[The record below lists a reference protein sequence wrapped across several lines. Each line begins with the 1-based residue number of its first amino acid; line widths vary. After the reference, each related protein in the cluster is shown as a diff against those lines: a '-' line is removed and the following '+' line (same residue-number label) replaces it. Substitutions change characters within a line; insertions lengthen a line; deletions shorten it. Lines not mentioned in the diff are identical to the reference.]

1 MIKYEHDCDT
11 CIHLGG
17 DDEYDFY
24 YCHQAG
30 LHTVIARYG
39 NSGESYT
46 SGMAS
51 ALADEQMHPDF
62 PLVKALKLARQKG
75 LVE

>member
-1 MIKYEHDCDT
+1 MTKFEHDCDT

-24 YCHQAG
+24 FCEQAG
-30 LHTVIARYG
+30 LPTVIARY
-39 NSGESYT
+39 NDNPADYL
-46 SGMAS
+46 SGMES
-51 ALADEQMHPDF
+51 AVAMESVLPDYC
-62 PLVKALKLARQKG
+62 LVKALKLARQKG